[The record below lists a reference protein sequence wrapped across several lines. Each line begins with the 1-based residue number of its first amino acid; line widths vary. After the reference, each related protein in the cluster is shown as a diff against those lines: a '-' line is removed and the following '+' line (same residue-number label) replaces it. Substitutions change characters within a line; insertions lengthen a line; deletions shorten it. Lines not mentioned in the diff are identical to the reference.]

1 MEAGTRSSKT
11 LKKAVHGW
19 QKILCDFKM
28 QMDTGIILSFVELIK
43 DRDFILRTVG
53 SHGGIL

>member
-1 MEAGTRSSKT
+1 
-11 LKKAVHGW
+11 
-19 QKILCDFKM
+19 
-28 QMDTGIILSFVELIK
+28 MDTGIILSFGEFIK